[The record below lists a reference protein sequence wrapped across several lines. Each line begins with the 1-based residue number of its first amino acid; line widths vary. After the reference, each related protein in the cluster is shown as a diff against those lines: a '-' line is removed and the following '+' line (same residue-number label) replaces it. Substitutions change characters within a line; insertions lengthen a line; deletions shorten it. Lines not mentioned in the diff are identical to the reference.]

1 MSPPTCW
8 YRGGQWCCNDRRG
21 VFEGDARTPVWFRLS
36 IDGTGLVRHA
46 RMQAPGHFMEQT
58 FDDVNAPL
66 TISAPPGT

>member
-1 MSPPTCW
+1 
-8 YRGGQWCCNDRRG
+8 
-21 VFEGDARTPVWFRLS
+21 VWFRLS